1 MSTETLDRIFMYIAV
16 AAVILSVVIQCSS
29 NDYTYSAKKE
39 AYEALQLVKAQD
51 KELQKMHDINRR
63 MFKALDAMSKGNQ
76 AAIVEI
82 KALDST
88 YNLSLDSSSLAIQRK
103 RQLIET
109 MFRNIFN
116 NMEYK

>member
-1 MSTETLDRIFMYIAV
+1 MTTETLDRIFMYIAIV
-16 AAVILSVVIQCSS
+16 CLISGTVLQCRSS
-29 NDYTYSAKKE
+29 DYTEGAKKE
-39 AYEALQLVKAQD
+39 AYEALHLVKAQD

-76 AAIVEI
+76 AAIAEI

-103 RQLIET
+103 RQLIEN